1 MKLVE
6 QIVTALLKFLRDL
19 AREPNTLDNAQTPP
33 DVRRRWDAW
42 VRGRLL
48 DKGGGDRPKD

>member
-1 MKLVE
+1 MNWLE

-33 DVRRRWDAW
+33 EVRRGWDAW
-42 VRGRLL
+42 IRGRLR
-48 DKGGGDRPKD
+48 DKGGGDRPQS